1 MLPQAMRVLSLF
13 TATRSELGVAEVAKI
28 LGRPKSTISGWMS
41 AMHEV
46 GLLDRA
52 NGGTRYR
59 LGIRLAAFGE
69 LARKAT
75 SAQRVAAPLL
85 EQLAKR
91 TKETTTLN
99 VLVGMEV
106 VNTFV
111 VESPQPIHS
120 GGGVGIPMPIHATAA
135 GKVLVAW
142 KTTEDVRHLLPLR
155 LEQFTDET
163 VTDATEFVEQLK
175 VIREQGYSTATG
187 ELARD
192 LFVASAPVRDS
203 TGNVIAAISIAAP
216 TSRVPEEKIEALAQ
230 DLIQTAEAVSIG
242 LGYLPPLPEP
252 SGSSDISHQGV
263 GRNDG

>member
-13 TATRSELGVAEVAKI
+13 TVTRSELGVAEVAKM
-28 LGRPKSTISGWMS
+28 LSRPKSTISGWMS
-41 AMHEV
+41 AMHDV

-69 LARKAT
+69 LAKRAT
-75 SAQRVAAPLL
+75 SAQIIAAPLL

-99 VLVGMEV
+99 VLIGTEI

-111 VESPQPIHS
+111 IESPQPIHS
-120 GGGVGIPMPIHATAA
+120 GGGLGIPMPIHATAA

-142 KTTEDVRHLLPLR
+142 KTPEEIRHLLPLR
-155 LEQFTDET
+155 LEQFTEET
-163 VTDATEFVEQLK
+163 VTDATEFVSQLAVVRK
-175 VIREQGYSTATG
+175 QGYSTATG
-187 ELARD
+187 ELAHD

-203 TGNVIAAISIAAP
+203 SGSVIAAISIAAP
-216 TSRVPEEKIEALAQ
+216 TSRVPAGKIPALAQ
-230 DLIQTAEAVSIG
+230 DLVQTAAAVSAG
-242 LGYLPPLPEP
+242 LGYVPAVLDAA
-252 SGSSDISHQGV
+252 STD
-263 GRNDG
+263 